1 MFAQAASTTS
11 RILGFKA
18 GPQDFPFAPQMTQT
32 LAPLAVL
39 AMYLEYRYTLPPAT
53 SFAQSV
59 AALGALA
66 LFTWQLLRLRNLQ
79 ARFQQTF
86 NALLATG
93 TALTLLLLPAVAMLA
108 PTVKQLAEQPDL
120 MGTIQVP
127 VLPTLLAAFLS
138 LWNLAVSAHIYRHAL
153 NIGAGMSVTAALLGS
168 LFVTAFAAV
177 AGSLFR

>member
-1 MFAQAASTTS
+1 MFAQAATITL
-11 RILGFKA
+11 RILSFKA
-18 GPQDFPFAPQMTQT
+18 GPQDFPFLPSLTQM

-53 SFAQSV
+53 ALAQSL

-79 ARFQQTF
+79 PRFQQTF

-93 TALTLLLLPAVAMLA
+93 LVLTLLLLPAVAMLA
-108 PTVKQLAEQPDL
+108 PTVKQLAEQPNL
-120 MGTIQVP
+120 MGTLQVP

-153 NIGAGMSVTAALLGS
+153 NIGPGMAITAALLGS

-177 AGSLFR
+177 AGTLFR

>member
-1 MFAQAASTTS
+1 MLAQVASITL
-11 RILGFKA
+11 RILSFKA
-18 GPQDFPFAPQMTQT
+18 GPQDFPFVPALTQM

-39 AMYLEYRYTLPPAT
+39 AMFLEYRYTLPLAT
-53 SFAQSV
+53 SLAQSV
-59 AALGALA
+59 AAVGALA
-66 LFTWQLLRLRNLQ
+66 LFSWQLLRLRNLQ

-93 TALTLLLLPAVAMLA
+93 LVLTLLLLPAVAMLA
-108 PTVKQLAEQPDL
+108 PTVKQLAEKPDL

-127 VLPTLLAAFLS
+127 VLPTLIAAFLS

-153 NIGAGMSVTAALLGS
+153 NIGPGMAVAAALMGS

-177 AGSLFR
+177 ASSLFR

>member
-1 MFAQAASTTS
+1 MFAQAASTTL
-11 RILGFKA
+11 RILSFKA
-18 GPQDFPFAPQMTQT
+18 GPQDFPFAPTLTQT
-32 LAPLAVL
+32 LAPLAAL
-39 AMYLEYRYTLPPAT
+39 AMYLEYRFTLSAAT
-53 SFAQSV
+53 SLAQSV

-66 LFTWQLLRLRNLQ
+66 LFTWQVLRLRNLQ
-79 ARFQQTF
+79 ARFQQTY

-93 TALTLLLLPAVAMLA
+93 LVLTLFLLPAVAMLA
-108 PTVKQLAEQPDL
+108 PTVKQLAEKPEL

-127 VLPTLLAAFLS
+127 AAPTLLAAFLS

-153 NIGAGMSVTAALLGS
+153 NIGSGMAVAAALMGS